1 MIIQNVVSLCIVL
14 RLAAPCSSPCF
25 NCSEDNGFGPSYR
38 NVSSSN
44 VRNSNQN
51 RRSQEGNDIFSY
63 VLQHLDD
70 IPDVRNCPMHIG
82 MPLPDNNIDAI
93 LSSVRFFIYYE
104 WNSVVYSN
112 VIVWY

>member
-1 MIIQNVVSLCIVL
+1 MDIQNVVSLCTFS

-25 NCSEDNGFGPSYR
+25 NFPGDNGFSPSYR

-44 VRNSNQN
+44 IYNSNQS
-51 RRSQEGNDIFSY
+51 RRSQDGNDIFSY
-63 VLQHLDD
+63 VLQHLDE

-93 LSSVRFFIYYE
+93 LSSVGFL
-104 WNSVVYSN
+104 YSL
-112 VIVWY
+112 